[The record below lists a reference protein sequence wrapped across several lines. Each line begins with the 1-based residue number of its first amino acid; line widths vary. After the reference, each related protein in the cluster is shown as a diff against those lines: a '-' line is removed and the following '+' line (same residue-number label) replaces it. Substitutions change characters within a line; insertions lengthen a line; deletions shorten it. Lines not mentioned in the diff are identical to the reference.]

1 MRKNFKNLEVWK
13 VAHELV
19 IQVYNSNIK
28 FPSNEKYGIESQLK
42 RAVVSVPANIAEGY
56 KRQQDK
62 ELINFLSISQGSLS
76 EVEYYLILI
85 KELGYIDKDT
95 YAQMMLKVEKVDRML
110 ESFIYKIK
118 KNTGL
123 IK

>member
-56 KRQQDK
+56 KRQHDK